1 MVFRV
6 MGQRLVC
13 SGQFQQRIE
22 AHVLTFTQ
30 QTFAQTQGMARVAG
44 DTLRQGLRFGLKGF
58 MGANLLY
65 QPPLECLGGD
75 DGVTGESHQAG
86 LGDADDARQQ
96 PGAAIAGNYA
106 QAHEAFG
113 EQRRT
118 GRQADVAH
126 TGQVQAGADRRT
138 VDRCD
143 HRDVQLIQRQRDTL
157 DAVAVGIAQLI
168 GRTGEDALA
177 TTHVLDVATGAK
189 SAAVAGQHHDPCRA
203 ITTQLSAKVD
213 ELLDLLRRGQRIPSF
228 RMVHADRDVSLAA
241 IQAYNDWHL
250 HDWCN
255 AAPGRFIPLMLVP
268 WWDMQAAAAEVE
280 RLAKQGVHAV
290 SLSDNPAM
298 HGFPSIHSD
307 YWDPLWKA
315 CADNNVVICCHIGTG
330 VKANHA
336 SDLSP
341 IDAWITSMP
350 ISIANSAA
358 DWICAPM
365 WKKFPN
371 LRMALSEGSIGWI
384 PYLLERAD
392 FTHRHHNA
400 WTNSNFGGK
409 LPSDI
414 FHKHFITCFIEDNFG
429 LQNLKFMNEDMVT
442 WESDYP
448 HSDCTWPHSPESA
461 WVGLQHLP
469 KETIDKVTHLN
480 TPRNLGASS

>member
-1 MVFRV
+1 LCFPTFPGFA
-6 MGQRLVC
+6 GQR
-13 SGQFQQRIE
+13 FQ
-22 AHVLTFTQ
+22 
-30 QTFAQTQGMARVAG
+30 
-44 DTLRQGLRFGLKGF
+44 
-58 MGANLLY
+58 
-65 QPPLECLGGD
+65 
-75 DGVTGESHQAG
+75 
-86 LGDADDARQQ
+86 
-96 PGAAIAGNYA
+96 
-106 QAHEAFG
+106 
-113 EQRRT
+113 
-118 GRQADVAH
+118 
-126 TGQVQAGADRRT
+126 
-138 VDRCD
+138 
-143 HRDVQLIQRQRDTL
+143 
-157 DAVAVGIAQLI
+157 
-168 GRTGEDALA
+168 
-177 TTHVLDVATGAK
+177 
-189 SAAVAGQHHDPCRA
+189 
-203 ITTQLSAKVD
+203 
-213 ELLDLLRRGQRIPSF
+213 
-228 RMVHADRDVSLAA
+228 VHADRDVSLAA

-358 DWICAPM
+358 DWIWAPM

-480 TPRNLGASS
+480 AMREFSYDPFAILGRENCTVGALRAKAAHVKTEPALGLGGADHGRDDGKPVTSGDINAMFAKADAGTAL